1 MNLFIESTG
10 KILITHE
17 EYPHRIDL
25 IKLQEYDR
33 ARIADVQ
40 TGDIPAIVEIK
51 TKSFL
56 RIPYDIH
63 GWTIWRELD

>member
-17 EYPHRIDL
+17 EYPRDIDL
-25 IKLQEYDR
+25 IKLEEYGR
-33 ARIADVQ
+33 AQLSTLD
-40 TGDIPAIVEIK
+40 DIPSTVEIK

>member
-10 KILITHE
+10 KILIRPE
-17 EYPHRIDL
+17 EYPRAIDL
-25 IKLQEYDR
+25 IKLEEYGR
-33 ARIADVQ
+33 AQLSTLD
-40 TGDIPAIVEIK
+40 DIPSTVEIK